1 MSRPVVIASNRG
13 PVSFDVVGGELVA
26 TRGAGGLVSA
36 LGPLVRG
43 TDTTWI
49 AAALSDGD
57 RTASKSGKIKAEDFT
72 IRTLDIDRDDL
83 DLAYNVIANET
94 LWYLYHDLYDK
105 TRSPIID
112 TDWYDAWSAFR
123 RYNLAFA
130 QTIVDE
136 ADPDSIVLLQD
147 HHLALAAPTI
157 RDERPD
163 ISTVHFSHTPFAPP
177 GALRLLPELART
189 ELLLGYLAADALG
202 FHTSRWSD
210 DFIACCREN
219 LGVRPTTTF
228 VSPLGPDAEELA
240 AIARSEEGQASYD
253 EIEQIIGDKFA
264 VVRTER
270 LELSKNLLRGF
281 WAYDELLAMR
291 PDIHGEIIFLAA
303 FSETRTDVADYIEY
317 RHEVEAAVDEINA
330 RWRTP
335 DWTPIHYVVQ
345 NDYPYAIAAMRRYD
359 ALLLNPIR
367 DGLNLVAKEGPIVNE
382 RDGVVLLTREAGAFD
397 ELSGLV
403 SEVHAY
409 DITQTA
415 QALANAF
422 DMSADQRADIA
433 SDLAEVARS
442 RNPRIWL
449 DEQLAAAIPDTADDD
464 STD

>member
-1 MSRPVVIASNRG
+1 MSRPIVIASNRG
-13 PVSFDVVGGELVA
+13 PVSFDEVDGELVA

-57 RTASKSGKIKAEDFT
+57 RTASKSGKIKAEEFT
-72 IRTLDIDRDDL
+72 IRTLDIDREDL

-105 TRSPIID
+105 SRSPMID

-123 RYNLAFA
+123 RFNQSFA

-136 ADPDSIVLLQD
+136 AEPDSIILLQD

-163 ISTVHFSHTPFAPP
+163 TSIVHFSHTPFASP
-177 GALRLLPELART
+177 GALLVLPELART

-219 LGVRPTTTF
+219 LGVRPTNTF
-228 VSPLGPDAEELA
+228 VSPLGPDAEELES
-240 AIARSEEGQASYD
+240 IVVSEASQERYA
-253 EIEQIIGDKFA
+253 EIEEIVGDKF
-264 VVRTER
+264 VITRTER

-291 PDIHGEIIFLAA
+291 PDMHGEVIFLAA
-303 FSETRTDVADYIEY
+303 FSPTRTDVADYISY

-335 DWTPIHYVVQ
+335 EWTPIHYVVE
-345 NDYPYAIAAMRRYD
+345 NDYPFAIAALRRYD
-359 ALLLNPIR
+359 ALLVNPIR
-367 DGLNLVAKEGPIVNE
+367 DGLNLVAKEGPIINE
-382 RDGVVLLTREAGAFD
+382 RDGVVLLSRGAGAFD

-403 SEVHAY
+403 TEVHAY

-415 QALANAF
+415 QALANAY
-422 DMSADQRADIA
+422 DMSEDQRADLSA
-433 SDLAEVARS
+433 DLADVARS
-442 RNPRIWL
+442 RNPKIWL
-449 DEQLAAAIPDTADDD
+449 DEQLAAATPEIDTDD
-464 STD
+464 SLD

>member
-1 MSRPVVIASNRG
+1 MSRPIVIASNRG
-13 PVSFDVVGGELVA
+13 PVSFDEVDGELVS

-57 RTASKSGKIKAEDFT
+57 RTASKSGKIKAEEFT

-105 TRSPIID
+105 SRSPMID

-123 RYNLAFA
+123 RFNQSFA
-130 QTIVDE
+130 QTIVEE
-136 ADPDSIVLLQD
+136 AEPNSIILLQD

-163 ISTVHFSHTPFAPP
+163 TSIVHFSHTPFAPP
-177 GALRLLPELART
+177 GTLRVLPELART

-210 DFIACCREN
+210 DFIACCRET
-219 LGVRPTTTF
+219 LGVRPTNTF
-228 VSPLGPDAEELA
+228 VSPLGPDAEELESIVISEA
-240 AIARSEEGQASYD
+240 SQARYA
-253 EIEQIIGDKFA
+253 EIEEVVGDLFVIA
-264 VVRTER
+264 RTER

-291 PDIHGEIIFLAA
+291 PDIHGEVIFLAA
-303 FSETRTDVADYIEY
+303 FSPTRTDVADYIAY
-317 RHEVEAAVDEINA
+317 RQEVEAAVDEINA

-335 DWTPIHYVVQ
+335 NWTPIHYVVE
-345 NDYPYAIAAMRRYD
+345 NDYPFAIAALRRYD
-359 ALLLNPIR
+359 ALLVNPIR
-367 DGLNLVAKEGPIVNE
+367 DGLNLVAKEGPIINE
-382 RDGVVLLTREAGAFD
+382 RDGVLLLTREAGAFD

-403 SEVHAY
+403 TEVHAY

-415 QALANAF
+415 QALANAY
-422 DMSADQRADIA
+422 DMTADQRADLA
-433 SDLAEVARS
+433 ADLADVARS
-442 RNPRIWL
+442 RNPRMWL
-449 DEQLAAAIPDTADDD
+449 DEQIAAATPDIE
-464 STD
+464 TDAASG